1 MSQQI
6 HSSGFQQAIETVE
19 QLPPEEQAMLV
30 EIVRQRLI
38 EERRT
43 ELVGEIAASRGA
55 YEQGDVTRG
64 SADDLMK
71 ELAE

>member
-6 HSSGFQQAIETVE
+6 RSSSFQQAIETVE

-43 ELVGEIAASRGA
+43 ELAAEIAESRAA
-55 YEQGDVTRG
+55 YEHGDVTRG
-64 SADDLMK
+64 TANDLLK

>member
-6 HSSGFQQAIETVE
+6 PSSGFQQAIETVE
-19 QLPPEEQAMLV
+19 QLPPEEQEMLI

-38 EERRT
+38 EERRM
-43 ELVGEIAASRGA
+43 ELSAEIASSRAA
-55 YEQGDVTRG
+55 YERGDVRRG
-64 SADDLMK
+64 SADALIK

>member
-6 HSSGFQQAIETVE
+6 PSSGFQQAIETVE
-19 QLPPEEQAMLV
+19 QLPPEEQEMLI

-43 ELVGEIAASRGA
+43 ELSAEIASSRSA
-55 YEQGDVTRG
+55 YERGDVRRG
-64 SADDLMK
+64 MADDLIK

>member
-6 HSSGFQQAIETVE
+6 PSFQQAIETVE
-19 QLPPEEQAMLV
+19 QLSSEEQAMLI
-30 EIVRQRLI
+30 EIVRQHLI

-43 ELVGEIAASRGA
+43 ELSAEIAESRAAHERGDVSRGTA
-55 YEQGDVTRG
+55 N
-64 SADDLMK
+64 DLIR